1 MHGTFI
7 NSFWLKG
14 RGLLFVIK
22 RDHYQSQIKL
32 YPRDTCAWFLKKH
45 CDGHIAGVPGVFN
58 HTWPYIYIYCKGR
71 LHPISTLFILSSK
84 DQTCKSLALLQLDTW
99 LESLTRSGKRI
110 LFPPRSPLAP
120 LTTWTSPLLLSIL
133 RRTQTL
139 LFIMILSKPVIGPS
153 LTKTNIPWKKL
164 LSISSSKSPIRNTLG
179 RW

>member
-1 MHGTFI
+1 MEGE
-7 NSFWLKG
+7 SYSQL
-14 RGLLFVIK
+14 K

-32 YPRDTCAWFLKKH
+32 YPTDTSAWFLAKH
-45 CDGHIAGVPGVFN
+45 CDGYFAGIPGVFN
-58 HTWPYIYIYCKGR
+58 HTRPNIHIYCY
-71 LHPISTLFILSSK
+71 TLFFNTFHSFFQRPSLQKLSGSW
-84 DQTCKSLALLQLDTW
+84 LFVVVLLQQDTW

-120 LTTWTSPLLLSIL
+120 LTTWTSPLLLSVL

-164 LSISSSKSPIRNTLG
+164 LSRSSSKSPIRNMLS
-179 RW
+179 RC